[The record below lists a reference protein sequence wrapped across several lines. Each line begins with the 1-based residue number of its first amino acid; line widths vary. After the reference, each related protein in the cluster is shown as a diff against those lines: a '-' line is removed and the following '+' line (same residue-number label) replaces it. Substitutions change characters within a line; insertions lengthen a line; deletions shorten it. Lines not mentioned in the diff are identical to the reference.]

1 MGPGHL
7 GVAFAAKPLA
17 PKAALWSLLV
27 ASEALDILSFGFIAA
42 GMEKVAVRQM
52 DFKNGLQIINPDWI
66 PWSHGLF
73 MSVVWSVL
81 SAAIAYLIFK
91 DRKASGIIG
100 LVVFSHWIL
109 DLIVH
114 PPDLLVLFRN
124 SPELGLGLWTSGPG
138 LILSMILE
146 FALLIGGVDIYTAW
160 HRQRKVAISDQEREK
175 MNGNQR
181 T

>member
-17 PKAALWSLLV
+17 PKAPLWTLLV
-27 ASEALDILSFGFIAA
+27 ASEALDLLSFGFIAL
-42 GMEKVAVRQM
+42 GMEKVAVSQT
-52 DFKNGLQIINPDWI
+52 DFKNGLQIITPGWI

-81 SAAIAYLIFK
+81 FATIAYLIFK

-100 LVVFSHWIL
+100 LVTFSHWIL

-114 PPDLLVLFRN
+114 PPDLPLLFRN

-138 LILSMILE
+138 LILSMVLE
-146 FALLIGGVDIYTAW
+146 FALLSGGVAIYLAW
-160 HRQRKVAISDQEREK
+160 RKQRKAAVREE
-175 MNGNQR
+175 NGNQR